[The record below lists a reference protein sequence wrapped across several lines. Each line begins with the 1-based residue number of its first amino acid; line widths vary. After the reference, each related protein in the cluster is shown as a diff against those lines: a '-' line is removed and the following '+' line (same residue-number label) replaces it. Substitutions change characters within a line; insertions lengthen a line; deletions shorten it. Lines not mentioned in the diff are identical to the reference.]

1 MFILFSNV
9 YLKVLFCI
17 LNPNCLCLT
26 ADRRA
31 QFEILEYTEDD
42 YQKELE
48 HIEQVKPPPL
58 VLYLKVLSRARIC
71 YFMNT
76 SVRVTHLPDMHP
88 Y

>member
-1 MFILFSNV
+1 MF
-9 YLKVLFCI
+9 LKVLCCI

-58 VLYLKVLSRARIC
+58 VLYLKFLSRARIC
-71 YFMNT
+71 SFVNT
-76 SVRVTHLPDMHP
+76 SVRVTHLPYTDP